1 MKKRTLYQYIL
12 FYCLLATSLHVFADN
27 VQQVSTRIVG
37 GAESSNDSEYPWV
50 VSLKYNGSHFC
61 GATLINEQWVLTAAH
76 CVIEQSSNDNNF
88 TATVGE
94 YDLSSSPETASSSI
108 EKIITHPDY
117 NETTFDNDIALI
129 KLSSAV
135 SKETITL
142 LSSLETAQSIEVD
155 TTQSTAI
162 GWGSTVGYAIGDDP
176 KAEYPDILN
185 VVSIPLLSSEM
196 CKTIMPMI
204 TDNMVCAAD
213 IVNGGLDSCQGDSGG
228 PLLVESTSEGETQQ
242 IGVVS
247 FGQGCAAQGTA
258 GVYTKV
264 ANYQTWIDE
273 TLNGVTSINS
283 TDYFVASIGETKTFS
298 ITLKNQSEQP
308 LSPTFSISNDPLF
321 ILKNSECTDLAVG
334 ETCTISFDYSPNAYG
349 NDTAILSV
357 NTNNDSVPDSSIY
370 LNATAMLATDPSTLS
385 FTDNTE
391 VNWYQSD
398 SLPWLISDDLSYIN
412 SPTITDLGKTQLT
425 AIVSGDW
432 ILNFNWAISSEQ
444 DYDFLKLF
452 INGIQIDSISGEQQF
467 SAESVLLSGNNT
479 VITWQYVK
487 DSSIGNGLD
496 KAFLHNVR
504 LIENTSEDT
513 IITPSILDF
522 SSANVPLFKS
532 SGGGSLQWWSLLL
545 LMIVI
550 FYKQS
555 WPRLSANKSD

>member
-1 MKKRTLYQYIL
+1 MKKRTLYQHIM
-12 FYCLLATSLHVFADN
+12 FYCLLSTSLHIFADN
-27 VQQVSTRIVG
+27 SQQVSTRIVG
-37 GAESSNDSEYPWV
+37 GEESSSASEYPWV

-61 GATLINEQWVLTAAH
+61 GATLINDQWVLTAAH
-76 CVIEQSSNDNNF
+76 CVIDQLSNDSNF
-88 TATVGE
+88 TATAGE
-94 YDLSSSPETASSSI
+94 YDLSSSPTTISSSI

-135 SKETITL
+135 SNETITL

-155 TTQSTAI
+155 TTLSTSI
-162 GWGSTVGYAIGDDP
+162 GWGSTVGYSSGEDP
-176 KAEYPDILN
+176 NAEYPDILN

-196 CKTIMPMI
+196 CKTIMPMT

-213 IVNGGLDSCQGDSGG
+213 LVNGGLDSCQGDSGG
-228 PLLVESTSEGETQQ
+228 PLLVESTSEGEIQQ

-264 ANYQTWIDE
+264 ANYQSWIDE
-273 TLNGVTSINS
+273 TINGVTSINS

-298 ITLKNQSEQP
+298 ITLKNQSEQS
-308 LSPTFSISNDPLF
+308 LSPTFSISNDTLF
-321 ILKNSECTDLAVG
+321 ILKSNECTDLAV
-334 ETCTISFDYSPNAYG
+334 EATCTISFDYAPTAYG
-349 NDTAILSV
+349 IDTATLTV
-357 NTNNDSVPDSSIY
+357 NTNDDSIPDSSIY
-370 LNATAMLATDPSTLS
+370 IKATAMLATTASTLS

-412 SPTITDLGKTQLT
+412 SPTITDLGETQLT
-425 AIVSGDW
+425 TIVSGDW
-432 ILNFNWAISSEQ
+432 MLNFNWAVSSEQ
-444 DYDFLKLF
+444 GYDFLKLF

-467 SAESVLLSGNNT
+467 SAESLLISGTNT

-487 DSSIGNGLD
+487 DGSIGNGLD

-504 LIENTSEDT
+504 IIENSSEDAA
-513 IITPSILDF
+513 ITPPTLDF
-522 SSANVPLFKS
+522 SSANVPFFKS
-532 SGGGSLQWWSLLL
+532 SGGGSMQWWSLFL
-545 LMIVI
+545 LMIVA

-555 WPRLSANKSD
+555 WPRLLANKNY